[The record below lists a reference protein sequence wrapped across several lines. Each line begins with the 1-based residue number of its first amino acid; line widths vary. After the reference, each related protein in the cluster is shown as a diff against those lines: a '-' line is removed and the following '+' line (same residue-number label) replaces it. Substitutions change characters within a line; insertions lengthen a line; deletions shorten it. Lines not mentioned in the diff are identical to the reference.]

1 MLLIYPERHSDLQ
14 TGVFKFEPDIKFSYY
29 NKIFNQ
35 MLFLPY
41 DVGFES
47 GGTHLLFRVP
57 VDGVL
62 GSIPNYCGS
71 RIFEYFYSGV
81 TPA

>member
-1 MLLIYPERHSDLQ
+1 MLL
-14 TGVFKFEPDIKFSYY
+14 
-29 NKIFNQ
+29 
-35 MLFLPY
+35 LPY

-71 RIFEYFYSGV
+71 RIFEYFNGGV